1 MLLALIAIA
10 WLTLIALCW
19 AACAMAQRGDAE
31 LAQGG
36 EAESAASA
44 RGYAK
49 PSPDSD
55 RRAPATGPGLLIWED
70 LPELTVADARPT
82 AGGVR

>member
-1 MLLALIAIA
+1 MLIALIPIA

-31 LAQGG
+31 
-36 EAESAASA
+36 SA
-44 RGYAK
+44 RGDAGLRRADAADAGL
-49 PSPDSD
+49 SPRSD
-55 RRAPATGPGLLIWED
+55 RRAAATGAGLLIWEG